1 MIEFDIDDVH
11 FNFRTSAIVIS
22 HDEKRILM
30 TTKKDM
36 NYYTLPGGRVQGGE
50 DTSETIRRRFKE
62 ELGIDIEVTA
72 LKLIIESFF
81 KLKGK
86 DYHELQYFY
95 VIKVLDEKYEGM
107 TEQFKGQVEDNIYE
121 WINIDDLDTITYRPA
136 SAKRYMRE
144 VFAGDNNLKHC
155 VLHE

>member
-50 DTSETIRRRFKE
+50 DTSEAIRRRFKE

-107 TEQFKGQVEDNIYE
+107 TEQFEGQVEDNIYE

-144 VFAGDNNLKHC
+144 VFAGDNSLKHC